1 MARYPTRFQLRT
13 LWNAATGV
21 SILVL
26 GALIV
31 GLVWLI
37 GQIFGFLQPVLVPL
51 AVAAIVAYLL
61 DPVVRIFQKRG
72 FSRRWSVVSVF
83 AGFTLLVA
91 GLVGIMIPL
100 VGGQI
105 HKFQE
110 QRQAIAAMKQPE
122 QPTPV
127 PAPAPLPVEGDSP
140 TANAGQTEPT
150 AAEKKAIEEN
160 PAAAKKPFDEII
172 VDMLIHTRNKNEW
185 SKPFIDPL
193 LGQPGNPDSDAEKP
207 IYISTTDGRTLSG
220 FISRETPR
228 SLFVKNAAGETEVP
242 RGDIASRSGT
252 LTPALDEAAEKGRKQ
267 LTPPITLQDTDLW
280 AQGKSYIDEI
290 FGWIKGGAGKVL
302 GFLGLALG
310 FLMVPIYLYYIL
322 NESAAIKEHWHDYV
336 PLKASRFKTELVET
350 LTEINRYLISFF
362 RGQVFVAFIDGMLV
376 GLALTAFRLPLGLLV
391 GIIMAVLGIIPY
403 IGNIITL
410 IPACVLAYFHFSVP
424 DNQHILGSN
433 PWAYVGGVVAI
444 FVIVQQINSLVT
456 APKIVGDSVG
466 LHPMTVIFSM
476 LFWSLILGGFV
487 GALLA
492 VPLTAAVKVLFR
504 RYIWERKLKEES
516 DEKDRGYDEW
526 EPSEA
531 EGL

>member
-1 MARYPTRFQLRT
+1 MARYPTRFQIRT

-37 GQIFGFLQPVLVPL
+37 GQVFGFLQPVLVPL

-83 AGFTLLVA
+83 AGFTLMVGGLVA
-91 GLVGIMIPL
+91 IMIPL
-100 VGGQI
+100 IGGQI
-105 HKFQE
+105 HKFQQ
-110 QRQAIAAMKQPE
+110 QREAIAASKEDAQVQPL
-122 QPTPV
+122 PSPV
-127 PAPAPLPVEGDSP
+127 APAVEAIG
-140 TANAGQTEPT
+140 TGEPAKT
-150 AAEKKAIEEN
+150 AAEQKAIDEN

-172 VDMLIHTRNKNEW
+172 VDLLIHTRNKNEW

-193 LGQPGNPDSDAEKP
+193 LGPPDDPKSEAPK
-207 IYISTTDGRTLSG
+207 
-220 FISRETPR
+220 
-228 SLFVKNAAGETEVP
+228 A
-242 RGDIASRSGT
+242 T
-252 LTPALDEAAEKGRKQ
+252 LTAALDEAAEKGLKQ
-267 LTPPITLQDTDLW
+267 LDPPIVLQNTDLW

-290 FGWIKGGAGKVL
+290 IGWVKGGAGKVL

-322 NESAAIKEHWHDYV
+322 NESASIKEHWHDYV

-362 RGQVFVAFIDGMLV
+362 RGQVLVAFIDGMLV

-410 IPACVLAYFHFSVP
+410 IPACLLAWFHFSVP
-424 DNQHILGSN
+424 ENQHILGSN

-444 FVIVQQINSLVT
+444 FILVQQINSLVT

-516 DEKDRGYDEW
+516 DDKDRGYDEW